1 MKIVVVGGGRVGLA
15 IIRLLLNEQHD
26 ITVVESD
33 PERAEFLATT
43 MDVYVIEGRSD
54 VDHLKE
60 AGTAEADLL
69 IAVTPSDENNLIAC
83 AVGRKL
89 GAKHTI
95 ARVRDEEYYQDMVLL
110 REELGLSMSI
120 NPERTAAKEISRC
133 LRFPSAVK
141 VEPFAHRQVELV
153 EYKVSQDSKLCNVVL
168 MDFREKFGDRVLVCT
183 IERDGQVYIP
193 SGKSQ
198 IEADDTITLV
208 GAPESI
214 HKLFRQIKEFR
225 HETRNVMLLG
235 GGRLAERLGQE
246 LQKLHIR
253 FTVIEKDMKRCME
266 LKAAFP
272 EATIVC
278 ADGTQ
283 PDVLIE
289 EGLEK
294 MDALVALT
302 ESDTT
307 NMVMSS
313 FAKTEGVPQSTTL
326 INEDHFVKMTEANG
340 RTTVIQPPKVTA
352 ERIVEYVRW
361 MQNSSRSSEIE
372 TLRMISDGQAEAVEF
387 VARSDMDVLGVPLKE
402 LPLKSSVLIAAIT
415 RGRQCIIPNG
425 NDCIQVGDHVVVV
438 TTRHGMKEL
447 SDIMDYSA
455 ANDWKLSRKLFERG
469 NKN

>member
-54 VDHLKE
+54 VEHLKE

-153 EYKVSQDSKLCNVVL
+153 EYKVSNDCKLCNVVL
-168 MDFREKFGDRVLVCT
+168 TDFREKFGDRVLVCT

-198 IEADDTITLV
+198 IEAGDTITLV

-253 FTVIEKDMKRCME
+253 FTIIEKDMKRCME

-302 ESDTT
+302 DSDTT

-313 FAKTEGVPQSTTL
+313 FAKAEGVPQNTTL

-387 VARSDMDVLGVPLKE
+387 V
-402 LPLKSSVLIAAIT
+402 
-415 RGRQCIIPNG
+415 IPNG
-425 NDCIQVGDHVVVV
+425 NDTIQVGDHVVVV

-447 SDIMDYSA
+447 GDILDHSA
-455 ANDWKLSRKLFERG
+455 ANDRKPSRKLFERG

>member
-225 HETRNVMLLG
+225 HETRKVMLLG

-253 FTVIEKDMKRCME
+253 FTIIEKDMKRCME
-266 LKAAFP
+266 LKAEFP
-272 EATIVC
+272 EAIIVC
-278 ADGTQ
+278 ADGTK

-302 ESDTT
+302 DSDTT

-313 FAKTEGVPQSTTL
+313 FAKAEGVPQNTTL
-326 INEDHFVKMTEANG
+326 INEDHFVKMTGANG

-361 MQNSSRSSEIE
+361 
-372 TLRMISDGQAEAVEF
+372 
-387 VARSDMDVLGVPLKE
+387 
-402 LPLKSSVLIAAIT
+402 
-415 RGRQCIIPNG
+415 
-425 NDCIQVGDHVVVV
+425 
-438 TTRHGMKEL
+438 
-447 SDIMDYSA
+447 
-455 ANDWKLSRKLFERG
+455 KLFPQ
-469 NKN
+469 

>member
-153 EYKVSQDSKLCNVVL
+153 EYKVSHDSKLCNVVL

-183 IERDGQVYIP
+183 IERDGKVNIP
-193 SGKSQ
+193 SGKSR

-225 HETRNVMLLG
+225 HETRDVMLLG

-361 MQNSSRSSEIE
+361 MQNSSHSSEIE

-387 VARSDMDVLGVPLKE
+387 VARSDMDVLSVPLKD

-425 NDCIQVGDHVVVV
+425 NDYIQVGDHVVVV

>member
-372 TLRMISDGQAEAVEF
+372 TLRMISDGQAEAAEF
-387 VARSDMDVLGVPLKE
+387 VARSDMDVLGVPLE
-402 LPLKSSVLIAAIT
+402 DLPLKSSVIIAAIT

>member
-54 VDHLKE
+54 VEHLKE

-153 EYKVSQDSKLCNVVL
+153 EYKVSNDCKLCNVVL
-168 MDFREKFGDRVLVCT
+168 TDFREKFGDRVLVCT

-198 IEADDTITLV
+198 IEAGDTITLV

-253 FTVIEKDMKRCME
+253 FTIIEKDMKRCME

-278 ADGTQ
+278 ADG
-283 PDVLIE
+283 
-289 EGLEK
+289 
-294 MDALVALT
+294 
-302 ESDTT
+302 
-307 NMVMSS
+307 
-313 FAKTEGVPQSTTL
+313 
-326 INEDHFVKMTEANG
+326 
-340 RTTVIQPPKVTA
+340 
-352 ERIVEYVRW
+352 
-361 MQNSSRSSEIE
+361 
-372 TLRMISDGQAEAVEF
+372 
-387 VARSDMDVLGVPLKE
+387 
-402 LPLKSSVLIAAIT
+402 LP
-415 RGRQCIIPNG
+415 
-425 NDCIQVGDHVVVV
+425 
-438 TTRHGMKEL
+438 
-447 SDIMDYSA
+447 
-455 ANDWKLSRKLFERG
+455 
-469 NKN
+469 

>member
-60 AGTAEADLL
+60 AGTAEADML

-361 MQNSSRSSEIE
+361 MQNSSRNSEIE
-372 TLRMISDGQAEAVEF
+372 TLRMISDGQAEAAEF
-387 VARSDMDVLGVPLKE
+387 VARSDMDVLGVPLKD
-402 LPLKSSVLIAAIT
+402 LPLKSSVIIAAIT

>member
-1 MKIVVVGGGRVGLA
+1 
-15 IIRLLLNEQHD
+15 
-26 ITVVESD
+26 
-33 PERAEFLATT
+33 
-43 MDVYVIEGRSD
+43 
-54 VDHLKE
+54 
-60 AGTAEADLL
+60 
-69 IAVTPSDENNLIAC
+69 
-83 AVGRKL
+83 
-89 GAKHTI
+89 
-95 ARVRDEEYYQDMVLL
+95 
-110 REELGLSMSI
+110 
-120 NPERTAAKEISRC
+120 
-133 LRFPSAVK
+133 
-141 VEPFAHRQVELV
+141 
-153 EYKVSQDSKLCNVVL
+153 
-168 MDFREKFGDRVLVCT
+168 VCT

-225 HETRNVMLLG
+225 HETRKVMLLG

-253 FTVIEKDMKRCME
+253 FTIIEKDMKRCME
-266 LKAAFP
+266 LKAEFP
-272 EATIVC
+272 EAIIVC
-278 ADGTQ
+278 ADGTK

-302 ESDTT
+302 DSDTT

-313 FAKTEGVPQSTTL
+313 FAKAEGVPQNTTL
-326 INEDHFVKMTEANG
+326 INEDHFVKMTGANG

-387 VARSDMDVLGVPLKE
+387 VARSDMDVLNVPLKD

-425 NDCIQVGDHVVVV
+425 NDTIQVGDHVVVV

-447 SDIMDYSA
+447 GDILDHSA
-455 ANDWKLSRKLFERG
+455 ANDRKPSRKR
-469 NKN
+469 KRK